1 MFTLCSLSL
10 CRLGNFFRVGPLNGK
25 VSSFYTAAK
34 ILLTVWLCAFSLSLP
49 PLMGWGRYVPEMSGL
64 G

>member
-25 VSSFYTAAK
+25 VSSFQTAAK
-34 ILLTVWLCAFSLSLP
+34 ILVVVWLCALSLSLP
-49 PLMGWGRYVPEMSGL
+49 PLIGWGRYVPEMSGL